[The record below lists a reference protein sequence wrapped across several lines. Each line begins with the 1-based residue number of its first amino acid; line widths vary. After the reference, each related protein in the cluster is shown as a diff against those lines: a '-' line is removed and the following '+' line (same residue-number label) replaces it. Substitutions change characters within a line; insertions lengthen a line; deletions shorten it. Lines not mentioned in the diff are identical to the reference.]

1 MQTNGDGVYN
11 AWHFSANIEIVVEI
25 YRSVALGPKIKKS
38 SSLAVMIAISGFLLQ
53 LCGIDINGNRLTDLT
68 NMDIV
73 VGIMSCNS
81 IYRVYN
87 MLLLK

>member
-1 MQTNGDGVYN
+1 
-11 AWHFSANIEIVVEI
+11 
-25 YRSVALGPKIKKS
+25 
-38 SSLAVMIAISGFLLQ
+38 LAVMIAISGFLLQ